1 MFSSNIAIGRCH
13 FTSSLY
19 LICFYELWPLV
30 EMASLAP
37 RLAPNQLHQDIP
49 MW

>member
-37 RLAPNQLHQDIP
+37 ELDQLHHDIP